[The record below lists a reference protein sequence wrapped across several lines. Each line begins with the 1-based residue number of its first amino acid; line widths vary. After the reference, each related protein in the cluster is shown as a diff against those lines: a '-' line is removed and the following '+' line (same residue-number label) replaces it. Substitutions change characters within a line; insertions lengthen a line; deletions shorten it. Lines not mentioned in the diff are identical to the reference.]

1 MEDIVDLVKH
11 SETLYRTLDIM
22 IEKYSKMDG
31 FTDIVYKLKEIKEI
45 IGYIDIDTRSE
56 TIRKKEVK

>member
-22 IEKYSKMDG
+22 IEKYSKMDV
-31 FTDIVYKLKEIKEI
+31 FTDIVHKLKEIKEL
-45 IGYIDIDTRSE
+45 D
-56 TIRKKEVK
+56 

>member
-1 MEDIVDLVKH
+1 MENIVDLVKH

-31 FTDIVYKLKEIKEI
+31 FTDIVHKLKEIKEI
-45 IGYIDIDTRSE
+45 IGYIDIDTQSE